1 MDNSKPVSVP
11 LGSHFKLSKK
21 ESPSTKEERAE
32 MKKVPYASAIGSI
45 MYAMVCTRPDIA
57 QAVGVVSRFMGDPGK
72 QHWEAVKWILRYLRG
87 TTERVLC
94 FNGKNVELAGYVD
107 ADLASNDLDGRR
119 STTGYVFTYGG
130 TAISWTSK
138 LQKTVALSTTEAE
151 YVAATEASKEMVWLQ
166 SFLDELGKENKSSRL
181 YSDSQSAIFLAKN
194 PAFHSRT
201 KHVELKYHYIRHL
214 VEMKI
219 LQLEKILGSENPADM
234 FTKIHFVSNWVNNSL
249 CSFSFYIRDCLCLF
263 PNIQAQ
269 FLQELKETSRWW
281 ENTGLVQE
289 LPFIRDR
296 IVECYYWT
304 TGVVERREH
313 GFERI
318 MLTKINALVTTI
330 DDIYDI
336 YGTLEE
342 LELFTE
348 AIRRWDIESIDQ
360 LPPYMKVCYLA
371 LYNFVNEMG
380 YYTLKD
386 KGFNSIPF
394 LRKTWVDLVET
405 YLIEANWYHKGHKP
419 SLEEY
424 INNAWISIGGVPIL
438 SHLFFRLTDSID
450 EEDAES
456 VHKYH
461 DIVCASCTILR
472 LADDMGT
479 SLDEVERGDVPKS
492 VQCYMNEYN
501 ASEEEARKHVQSLI
515 EETWKTM
522 NKEMM
527 DSPFSVYFAEVC
539 ANLSRMAQF
548 IYQKESDGFGMQHSF
563 VNKQLR
569 SLLFEPY
576 E

>member
-1 MDNSKPVSVP
+1 MANTHFIASSKRHCFTTAANATSRRSQLAHCSLRLGTVIQTERRTGGYQPSLWDFNSIQSFDFAYNKEQKPLEMAATLIEQVKMLLQQEQRLELIDDLQKLGISCHFRHEIAQILNSK
-11 LGSHFKLSKK
+11 
-21 ESPSTKEERAE
+21 
-32 MKKVPYASAIGSI
+32 SI
-45 MYAMVCTRPDIA
+45 
-57 QAVGVVSRFMGDPGK
+57 
-72 QHWEAVKWILRYLRG
+72 
-87 TTERVLC
+87 VL
-94 FNGKNVELAGYVD
+94 ELAI
-107 ADLASNDLDGRR
+107 LD
-119 STTGYVFTYGG
+119 
-130 TAISWTSK
+130 I
-138 LQKTVALSTTEAE
+138 
-151 YVAATEASKEMVWLQ
+151 
-166 SFLDELGKENKSSRL
+166 
-181 YSDSQSAIFLAKN
+181 
-194 PAFHSRT
+194 
-201 KHVELKYHYIRHL
+201 
-214 VEMKI
+214 
-219 LQLEKILGSENPADM
+219 
-234 FTKIHFVSNWVNNSL
+234 NNV
-249 CSFSFYIRDCLCLF
+249 
-263 PNIQAQ
+263 QAQ

-371 LYNFVNEMG
+371 LYNFVNEMA

-563 VNKQLR
+563 VNNRLV
-569 SLLFEPY
+569 SWILGLLLD
-576 E
+576 